1 MKKKRGLNA
10 PFERYA
16 RLTNATIVAAEIPCQ
31 TQSAP
36 PRVRSIGAATPGAAS
51 RVDAGRPEVASTAPA
66 PAPTEHLEKLVRE
79 LSDKI
84 GTALDGQAT
93 IQQDIAALRE
103 QLEHMAAERAT
114 AAKVAVAQRATLQQ
128 RRTVR
133 PAPPAPAPTASV
145 LSVDSWGGKPSVAI
159 LGPDGHIQFANQG
172 DRVPGGGV
180 IGAAQVA
187 GQSVTIRNGDG
198 TVSTVVGT
206 IVPDA
211 QAPDVLKMPVA
222 PSYPGTMLS
231 AISI

>member
-1 MKKKRGLNA
+1 MNSPQFDSPTAKRRVPPAVIVVAVLFALVGIIAVGLHLMSSTLSQA
-10 PFERYA
+10 ADDKSTVP
-16 RLTNATIVAAEIPCQ
+16 AAE
-31 TQSAP
+31 SAL
-36 PRVRSIGAATPGAAS
+36 
-51 RVDAGRPEVASTAPA
+51 TAPA

-114 AAKVAVAQRATLQQ
+114 AAKVAVAQHATLQQ

-198 TVSTVVGT
+198 TVSTVVGK
-206 IVPDA
+206 D
-211 QAPDVLKMPVA
+211 K
-222 PSYPGTMLS
+222 
-231 AISI
+231 